1 MNNNINLKEIMESST
16 PVGTKKMNI
25 KGQIK
30 HMDVYSIPLNML
42 YYNDQ
47 NDRIATYISKYDSE
61 NSSIQNLSLNDYNNK
76 IEEFIIKSDKQKFND
91 TMNNIKSLSQ
101 TEPGVVFIDGRV
113 IDGNRRFTCLRKLF
127 KETGNQS
134 FNYFEAVI
142 LDDGISDKEIK
153 LMELVL
159 QHGQEGKVDYNPIE
173 KLVGIYRDI
182 IDKKLFTIKEYA
194 KSIDAK
200 ESEVEKSLELAR
212 LMEEFLEYINAPKQF
227 YIAKD
232 LEIDGPLNE
241 VYAIKKRTDSDEEKW
256 EKVKVTLFDHML
268 MKTNNKDSGDITRI
282 IRDYGKKIVSD
293 DSAFDYYFEQHEPLS
308 RKLNEKINMC
318 DGIVNTDYIR
328 KEIRE
333 DDALKTNMSEKL
345 DNALYEAKRI
355 EARKVPIELLS
366 SINNDLQ
373 KLDLTM
379 ISKISGDDKKE
390 LYEELNR
397 MKEKINIIEDK
408 LNEVI

>member
-1 MNNNINLKEIMESST
+1 MKNSINLEKIKEMSR

-25 KGQIK
+25 KGEAIN
-30 HMDVYSIPLNML
+30 MDVYRIPLDML

-61 NSSIQNLSLNDYNNK
+61 NRNINDLELNEYNNQ
-76 IEEFIIKSDKQKFND
+76 IEEFIVKSDKQKFND
-91 TMNNIKSLSQ
+91 TKNNIKNLSQ
-101 TEPGVVFIDGRV
+101 LEPGVVFIDGRV

-127 KETGNQS
+127 KETGDQS

-142 LDDGISDKEIK
+142 LDSGITQKEIK
-153 LMELVL
+153 LMELIL

-173 KLVGIYRDI
+173 KLVGIYRDL
-182 IDKKLFTIKEYA
+182 IDNKLFTVKEYA
-194 KSIDAK
+194 MSIDVK
-200 ESEVEKSLELAR
+200 ESEVEKSLQLAK

-241 VYAIKKRTDSDEEKW
+241 VYSIKKRVEADEEKW
-256 EKVKVTLFDHML
+256 QNVKITLFDHIL

-282 IRDYGKKIVSD
+282 IRDYGKRVISND
-293 DSAFDYYFEQHEPLS
+293 EAFETYFEEHEPLS
-308 RKLNEKINMC
+308 RKLHEIINKC
-318 DGIVNTDYIR
+318 DGVVNTDYIR

-333 DDALKTNMSEKL
+333 DSVLKNNISEKL
-345 DNALYEAKRI
+345 DEALYEAKRN
-355 EARKVPIELLS
+355 EARKIPIELVS
-366 SINNDLQ
+366 SINSDLQ

-379 ISKISGDDKKE
+379 ISRISGDEKNE
-390 LYEELNR
+390 FTEEINKI
-397 MKEKINIIEDK
+397 KEKIEIIEGK